1 MKIAMMA
8 IWKMEMSAP
17 THAYAGNSTEP
28 MHFLHRTSF
37 QHHASGVTDVFRI
50 WMAKPQDDLKTA
62 DAIVSRWTS

>member
-1 MKIAMMA
+1 
-8 IWKMEMSAP
+8 
-17 THAYAGNSTEP
+17 